1 MKNMK
6 TKNIKALFQVN
17 RIRQSMKRSFTTSL
31 VIAALATLTACGGSG
46 GDDSNDTTPPDTQP
60 TTTTFSLAVSDAP
73 VDNASEVVVYF
84 DEVELIGNGEPISFS
99 VTDEN
104 NDPRSI
110 DLLSLP
116 GAQFEVI
123 VEDTAIPVGEYNQL
137 RLSVTDDSYIVM
149 DEGTFPIRVP
159 SGELKLDGFT
169 AQPNFDA
176 AYTVEFDLRKSLVDP
191 VGQQVIM
198 LKPRGV
204 RLALNDNVGTL
215 QGTVNSALVMDEK
228 CATKTDMFAGNAV
241 YVYQGEQTLIDTLG
255 DDADE
260 GVDDT
265 EVRPFTVVPVTYDDQ
280 NETFNFT
287 AGFVPQ
293 GEYTVSF
300 SCAALF
306 DEPETDED
314 EEDGFFI
321 QSSDVVSVTAGDVTT
336 VNIEQSQFAGNG
348 LLAFYSKTEPSARF
362 FYMSVNVNCC
372 VLVDGV
378 EL

>member
-6 TKNIKALFQVN
+6 TKSIKALFQSN
-17 RIRQSMKRSFTTSL
+17 RIRQSMKRSSATYL

-46 GDDSNDTTPPDTQP
+46 GDDSNDATPPDTQP

-84 DEVELIGNGEPISFS
+84 DEVELIGDGEPISFS

-204 RLALNDNVGTL
+204 RLALNDDVGTL
-215 QGTVNSALVMDEK
+215 EGTVDSALVMDEK

-336 VNIEQSQFAGNG
+336 VNIE
-348 LLAFYSKTEPSARF
+348 
-362 FYMSVNVNCC
+362 
-372 VLVDGV
+372 
-378 EL
+378 

>member
-6 TKNIKALFQVN
+6 TKSIKALFQSN
-17 RIRQSMKRSFTTSL
+17 RIRQSMRRSFSTSL

-204 RLALNDNVGTL
+204 RLALNDDVGTL
-215 QGTVNSALVMDEK
+215 EGTVDSALVMDEK

-265 EVRPFTVVPVTYDDQ
+265 EVRPFTVVPVTYDDL

>member
-104 NDPRSI
+104 NSPRSI

-123 VEDTAIPVGEYNQL
+123 VEDTAIPIGEYNQL

-215 QGTVNSALVMDEK
+215 QGTVDSALVMDEK